1 MAETKLTDLL
11 LRWRGAGFVV
21 PTIKICRNSEAGA
34 SSSLADE
41 LEDLL
46 VTDEWL
52 ASPLLGNFREQ
63 TMVFVYRVR
72 TLINKG
78 PCIKRLG
85 RSPAFCYGALKKVPN
100 RGQPV
105 RPN

>member
-34 SSSLADE
+34 SSSLANE

-52 ASPLLGNFREQ
+52 ASPVLGNFREQ
-63 TMVFVYRVR
+63 TMFNSISRR
-72 TLINKG
+72 QSDNA
-78 PCIKRLG
+78 R
-85 RSPAFCYGALKKVPN
+85 R
-100 RGQPV
+100 
-105 RPN
+105 